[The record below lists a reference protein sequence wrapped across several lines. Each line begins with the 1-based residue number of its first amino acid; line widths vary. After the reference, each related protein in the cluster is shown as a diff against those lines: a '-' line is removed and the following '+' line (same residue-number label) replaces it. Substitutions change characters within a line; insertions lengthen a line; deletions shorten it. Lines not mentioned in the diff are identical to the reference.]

1 MRVFHVMLKGGSH
14 WQPPHPALGQ
24 ALLARVRRGMRL
36 MLARAGAEAEFVN
49 VCLVAHSAL
58 WAAGLSDDVSDDSV
72 TEHFAKAGPVLKV
85 RMQRCG
91 HAPPIPV
98 PVPIQCFLFFQVRRK
113 TASPFLFLEFATK
126 SEAWKAL
133 KLSGTELG
141 SAKIAVKTPP
151 GGLEL
156 LKSAQGLNL
165 KDIRAQLAQ
174 KLAAESIASA
184 GAAPAQE
191 APSTGPKSVVADNMP
206 KGTNAEAIRVTFGD
220 CGTITA
226 VVIKR
231 GGRRATI
238 SFDSHADAKKCAK
251 RSGSLRIGD
260 KRIRVILDSGG
271 AEEEDADAS
280 CDVAA
285 VTAPSAGTCIAQTVL
300 VSGLHVDAN
309 EHDIRAVLQ
318 ECGAIVAVRIQP
330 RAKSRVAF
338 VDFATKTAAKKAT
351 KLSGLLI
358 RKQLVSI
365 KPSRTTNKDRLLRAY
380 ADAFMAQPPVA
391 ADAPKVKAA
400 DTNSCHTVIVKNID
414 YNADEDSIKKY
425 FSKCGQIKAV
435 RTFKEKDTGAFKGL
449 TYIEFSEG
457 GKPATKAVS
466 CNGELFFGRPLKVDY
481 AASADDVL
489 QARYEHF
496 RNLKK
501 GGNRGPGLKEKDSSK
516 NGKNKK
522 VGGNDFQNAGVKKGK
537 K

>member
-1 MRVFHVMLKGGSH
+1 MH
-14 WQPPHPALGQ
+14 
-24 ALLARVRRGMRL
+24 
-36 MLARAGAEAEFVN
+36 
-49 VCLVAHSAL
+49 
-58 WAAGLSDDVSDDSV
+58 
-72 TEHFAKAGPVLKV
+72 
-85 RMQRCG
+85 RCG
-91 HAPPIPV
+91 RVSPIP
-98 PVPIQCFLFFQVRRK
+98 IQYFLFLQVRRK

-133 KLSGTELG
+133 KLSGSELG

-191 APSTGPKSVVADNMP
+191 APSTGPKSVIADNMP

-220 CGTITA
+220 CGIITA

-271 AEEEDADAS
+271 AEEEEASAADAS

-285 VTAPSAGTCIAQTVL
+285 NVTAPSAGTCIAQTVL

-391 ADAPKVKAA
+391 ADAPKVKAT

-449 TYIEFSEG
+449 TYIEFNEG

-501 GGNRGPGLKEKDSSK
+501 GGNRSTGLKEKDSSR

-522 VGGNDFQNAGVKKGK
+522 AGGNDFPNAGVKKGGK
-537 K
+537 

>member
-1 MRVFHVMLKGGSH
+1 VRNALLQVAAAPEAPVMRVFHVMLKGTALHPLFHSSNSRC
-14 WQPPHPALGQ
+14 PPKG
-24 ALLARVRRGMRL
+24 LA
-36 MLARAGAEAEFVN
+36 
-49 VCLVAHSAL
+49 
-58 WAAGLSDDVSDDSV
+58 DDVTDDSIA
-72 TEHFAKAGPVLKV
+72 EHFAKAGPVLKV
-85 RMQRCG
+85 RAQLSYDG
-91 HAPPIPV
+91 YHPDLILP
-98 PVPIQCFLFFQVRRK
+98 LQVRRK
-113 TASPFLFLEFATK
+113 TASPFIFLEFSTK

-133 KLSGTELG
+133 KLSGSELG
-141 SAKIAVKTPP
+141 TAKIAVKTPP

-174 KLAAESIASA
+174 KLAADSLGSGE
-184 GAAPAQE
+184 AAPAPE
-191 APSTGPKSVVADNMP
+191 APVTGPKSVIADNMP

-220 CGTITA
+220 CGTITG

-238 SFDSHADAKKCAK
+238 TFDSHADAKKCAK

-260 KRIRVILDSGG
+260 KRIRVILDTGAADDDVDDDAADSATGG
-271 AEEEDADAS
+271 SAT
-280 CDVAA
+280 VAA
-285 VTAPSAGTCIAQTVL
+285 AHSSDTCIAQTVL
-300 VSGLHVDAN
+300 VSGLHLDAN

-318 ECGAIVAVRIQP
+318 ECGTIVAVRIQP

-351 KLSGLLI
+351 KMSGVLI

-365 KPSRTTNKDRLLRAY
+365 KPSRKTNKDRLLRAY
-380 ADAFMAQPPVA
+380 ADAFMEQPPVA
-391 ADAPKVKAA
+391 AEAPKVKAS

-414 YNADEDSIKKY
+414 YNADEDSIKKH

-449 TYIEFSEG
+449 TYIEFTDG

-481 AASADDVL
+481 AASAEDVL
-489 QARYEHF
+489 YARYEHF
-496 RNLKK
+496 RALKK
-501 GGNRGPGLKEKDSSK
+501 GGKRG
-516 NGKNKK
+516 
-522 VGGNDFQNAGVKKGK
+522 AGVKTGVEKGGGGREKGRSQKVGQGPKGGVK
-537 K
+537 KLNTNSK